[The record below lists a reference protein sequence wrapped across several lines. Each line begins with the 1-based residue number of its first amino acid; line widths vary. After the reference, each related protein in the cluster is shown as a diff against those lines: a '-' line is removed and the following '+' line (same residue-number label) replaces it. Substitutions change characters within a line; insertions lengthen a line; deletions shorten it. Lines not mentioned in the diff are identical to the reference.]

1 LPPWG
6 STESSPI
13 DPRVQSVLVK
23 GRDEPLFTA
32 PSTSV
37 ARRGAAAKG
46 ARLPFYGK
54 ARGAGCRAEWFLVG
68 GAAWICGDRA
78 ELGAE
83 APVDESAEPAGS
95 GDGLPHDYYFVGQ
108 DGAFGYDDLRT
119 AEDTKPASS
128 LEPGFSVASVQ
139 VARKG
144 ANDPFAL
151 TTKGLWIPL
160 RDLRPARPLV
170 FRGYDVEGGKLDK
183 GWVVADAAARYDAP
197 NGRKLAGAPKPRF
210 ELVPV
215 LEAKTAKQREW
226 IRIGDGEWLDG
237 SDVRVPALADRP
249 PEARDG
255 ERWIDVDLE
264 AQVLTAY
271 DGDRPVFATLIST
284 GKGRAGDPTATPPG
298 VSRIWVKLRATDM
311 TNLEDEDASR
321 YYAIEDVPWVMFFR
335 QGFGLHGAFW
345 HRSFGH
351 VRSHGC
357 VNLSPLDAER
367 LFRWAGPRM
376 PAGWTAA
383 LPTDY
388 DPGTVVRVR

>member
-1 LPPWG
+1 M
-6 STESSPI
+6 
-13 DPRVQSVLVK
+13 LVK
-23 GRDEPLFTA
+23 ARDEPLFTA
-32 PSTSV
+32 PSTSS
-37 ARRGAAAKG
+37 ARRGAAAKA

-54 ARGAGCRAEWFLVG
+54 ARGEGCTAEWFLVG
-68 GAAWICGDRA
+68 PSAWICGDRA
-78 ELGAE
+78 ELSAQ
-83 APVDESAEPAGS
+83 APVEESTDRADS
-95 GDGLPHDYYFVGQ
+95 GNGLPHEYYFVGQ

-119 AEDTKPASS
+119 AEETKPASS
-128 LEPGFSVASVQ
+128 LEPGFSVAVVQ

-144 ANDPFAL
+144 ADDPFAL
-151 TTKGLWIPL
+151 TTKGLWIAL
-160 RDLRPARPLV
+160 RDLRPARALV
-170 FRGYDVEGGKLDK
+170 FRGYDVEDGKLDK
-183 GWVVADAAARYDAP
+183 GWVVADGATRYDAP
-197 NGRKLAGAPKPRF
+197 NGRRLDGAPKPRF
-210 ELVPV
+210 ELVSM
-215 LEAKTAKQREW
+215 LEVRKTRHRSW
-226 IRIGDGEWLDG
+226 VRIGEGEWLDG
-237 SDVRVPALADRP
+237 SDVRWPTLAERP
-249 PEARDG
+249 PEARAA

-271 DGDRPVFATLIST
+271 EGERPVYATLVST
-284 GKGRAGDPTATPPG
+284 GKGHGDDPTATPRG
-298 VSRIWVKLRATDM
+298 ASRIWVKLRTTDM

-321 YYAIEDVPWVMFFR
+321 YYAIEEVPWVMFFR

-367 LFRWAGPRM
+367 LFRWAGPRL